1 MARCQQ
7 KDDFNKISVLRP
19 NISFFYT
26 KPREVTFKN
35 HYFIVDCINS
45 KTDNFNKISLN
56 RLEILLRRWSKLYIT
71 HSFYAVFV
79 FVSIF
84 AFFIQ

>member
-1 MARCQQ
+1 MARYQQ

-35 HYFIVDCINS
+35 YYFIVDCIKS
-45 KTDNFNKISLN
+45 KTDNF
-56 RLEILLRRWSKLYIT
+56 
-71 HSFYAVFV
+71 
-79 FVSIF
+79 
-84 AFFIQ
+84 